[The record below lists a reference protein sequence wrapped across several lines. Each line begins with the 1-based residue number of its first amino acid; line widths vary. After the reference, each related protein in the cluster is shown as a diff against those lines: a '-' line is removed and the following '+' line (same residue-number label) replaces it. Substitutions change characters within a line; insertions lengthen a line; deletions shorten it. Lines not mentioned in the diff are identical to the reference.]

1 MEMFKV
7 KLLTYIMSFTGNRI
21 YFISCPIDI
30 DRCGYLDMDIVPEE
44 FKHKKS
50 QNFHCRLCKFYLG
63 KVCFINW
70 I

>member
-30 DRCGYLDMDIVPEE
+30 DRYGYLDMDIVPEE
-44 FKHKKS
+44 FKHKMS
-50 QNFHCRLCKFYLG
+50 ENCQCGLRKFYLG
-63 KVCFINW
+63 KVCFINR